1 MFRCIFIWNV
11 SKWVHI
17 KLDCAS
23 LAYLN
28 LKHFKMFK
36 KLVKNYICNFFLFLP
51 THLWCLALMHE
62 VYRFKTPQSMCF
74 KTWRHKRITLQ
85 PQFWFATCGF
95 LTDVKSRE
103 HIWRE
108 TYSSFECVGNHKRSQ
123 VDTCSKLSLCV
134 WGRSSSSRQLSA
146 PPSQM
151 YFCYGSGLD
160 QTRLSALAVRTGY
173 TQTHWPIHVWTYG
186 VHSHLSAVDRS
197 SDARWVCVSV
207 CVCVW
212 GGGGGCQYA

>member
-1 MFRCIFIWNV
+1 
-11 SKWVHI
+11 
-17 KLDCAS
+17 
-23 LAYLN
+23 
-28 LKHFKMFK
+28 
-36 KLVKNYICNFFLFLP
+36 
-51 THLWCLALMHE
+51 MHE
-62 VYRFKTPQSMCF
+62 VYRFKTPQGMCF

-197 SDARWVCVSV
+197 SDARWVWVCVSVWV
-207 CVCVW
+207 CVCV
-212 GGGGGCQYA
+212 GGVSVRFDFEDKTVSTSEINLIKSHISKGFLVLDFLSGFLIRHSPKRVTIVIQ